1 MKKRDRIK
9 RMSVASALG
18 VLTIASSL
26 VTTAP
31 AFAGPCSD
39 KSSGSSNTVMWTGS
53 TYTCAYVAASG
64 NKSIPPAATQSW
76 TSSTGTGYKK
86 AYTCHGQTGGVTV
99 TYIYSDAGGTNVGS
113 SITYTALGNA
123 SGGRHWNAAV
133 LWATNNYLK
142 GVDTFPAS
150 DQYIHNCSTD
160 YSIAANL
167 SYVTNIATA
176 GGDQTIQAGNTVTYT
191 VTVTSPDGGGTP
203 EGNVILFQQA
213 IANDPQNPKV
223 NNQDPIVKDC
233 SLNQIGGSDFA
244 IAKAQ
249 LSNGMATLTTN
260 GQSQTTPPWA
270 PGDYYVYAVYSGSP
284 LASNGAAAHCI
295 APPGGSGL
303 TGAKQSTSSKVTVTA
318 GVPNAPTNLSL
329 TATNVSITA
338 SFTKSSNNGG
348 SAITGYQLTCTNT
361 SSTLSS
367 AATGTTSPITLSGLM
382 GGATYSCAVQAQ
394 NAVGFSLSSSARSVK
409 TLPAVAAD
417 APTNLSLTATNVSI
431 TASFTASSNNGG
443 SPITGYK
450 LTCTNTSSTLS
461 SAATGTTSPIKLSG
475 LTGGA
480 TYSCAVQAQNA
491 GGSSLSSAASSVTTL
506 PATVPDEPT
515 VLSYTTTTTQIN
527 FVFKAPSNN
536 GGATI
541 TGYRLTC
548 TPTSSKVSTSVTGTT
563 SPITLGG
570 LVAGATYTCYLQ
582 AQNSVGFSSSQA
594 INSIHLLP

>member
-338 SFTKSSNNGG
+338 SFTASSNNGG
-348 SAITGYQLTCTNT
+348 SAITGYTLTC
-361 SSTLSS
+361 
-367 AATGTTSPITLSGLM
+367 I
-382 GGATYSCAVQAQ
+382 
-394 NAVGFSLSSSARSVK
+394 
-409 TLPAVAAD
+409 
-417 APTNLSLTATNVSI
+417 
-431 TASFTASSNNGG
+431 
-443 SPITGYK
+443 
-450 LTCTNTSSTLS
+450 NTSSTLS

-570 LVAGATYTCYLQ
+570 LVSGATYTCYLQ